1 MADRPGV
8 MVYFEV
14 LDALDVLEDTDK
26 GRLFEGILRYG
37 RDGEVPDFT
46 GPLMAVWALIKNRLD
61 RDSQRYA
68 DRCEKA
74 RAAVNKRWGNTDEYE
89 RMRNI
94 PTATIT
100 GTTTTTGTAAGTRTW
115 GDGGEKADKLS
126 APARKAEKFI
136 PPTVEEAAAY
146 IRELGST
153 IDPQRFVDYYASRG
167 WMLKGNIHMK
177 DWRAEVRNWEQ
188 RDRQSAPPGTAHTVP
203 DAGEL
208 ERMKKLREKLKGGEA

>member
-14 LDALDVLEDTDK
+14 LDALAVLEDADK

-46 GPLMAVWALIKNRLD
+46 GPLMAVWALIKHRLD

-89 RMRNI
+89 RIRNI
-94 PTATIT
+94 PTGT
-100 GTTTTTGTAAGTRTW
+100 GTGTGTRGS
-115 GDGGEKADKLS
+115 GGE
-126 APARKAEKFI
+126 KAEKFI

-167 WMLKGNIHMK
+167 WMLKGNIHTK

-188 RDRQSAPPGTAHTVP
+188 RDRQSALPGTAHTAP